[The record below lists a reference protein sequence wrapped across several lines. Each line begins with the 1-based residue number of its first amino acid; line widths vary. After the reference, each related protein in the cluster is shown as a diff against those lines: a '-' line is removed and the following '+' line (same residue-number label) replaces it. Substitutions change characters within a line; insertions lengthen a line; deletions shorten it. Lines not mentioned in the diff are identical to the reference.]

1 MHISL
6 TTPIHAIGPI
16 GKAIT
21 SRLKKLDLKTAE
33 DLLWHFPFRYDDYS
47 QLKNIGQLVGGEV
60 VTIKGKIE
68 LINNKRSKVKRTIV
82 TEAMIA
88 DATGSIKAVWFN
100 QPFLIKNLKAGDE
113 IYLSGKVDFD
123 YYGLQ
128 FNSPEYEKVRYSE
141 TITTARLAPVY
152 SLTSNVTQKQIRFL
166 IKQIL
171 KLTEE
176 VEDWLPD
183 KMKDNLN
190 LINISDALCQIH
202 FPKDK
207 QSLELARKRLKF
219 DEHFF
224 IQLQSQFIKLEIE
237 QNKAQAIKFKEKETK
252 DFVGSLLFI
261 LTNDQKKAAWEIL
274 QDLEKDKPMNRLL
287 EGNVGS
293 GKTVVAAMALL
304 SVFLNKRQAVFM
316 APTEILASQH
326 FKSISELFKNN
337 NIRICL
343 LTRNNFLANNVEP
356 SPNLSAEG
364 GRDVKIPPAPLCER
378 GEIEKLTKAKLI
390 KMIGN
395 GEVDIIIG
403 THAIIQEKVNFKNLA
418 LAIIDEQHRFGVE
431 QRHALN
437 KKDGLKKTMPHFL
450 SMTATPIPRSLS
462 LALYGDLD
470 LSTIKEMPKD
480 RKAVITKV
488 VSAQNREKAYQFI
501 SDKVK
506 QGRQIFVVCPLIDPS
521 DKLGYK
527 SVSSEYE
534 KLNKK
539 IFPKFKIGLLH
550 GRLKKEEK
558 EKVMQNFLDNKINI
572 LVSTSVIE
580 VGIDI
585 PNATIMMI
593 EGAERFGLAQLHQ
606 FRGRV
611 GRSNRQSYCLLFTE
625 LSGQKIQE
633 RLNCLASCNDGFELA
648 EQDLK
653 LRGPGEIC
661 GIRQSGMPKFKI
673 ASFSDVEIIKLAKN
687 EAQGII
693 IEIDKHPLLKNKLEE
708 YNRGVHLE

>member
-1 MHISL
+1 MPISL
-6 TTPIHAIGPI
+6 NIPIQSIGPI
-16 GKAIT
+16 GKAIA

-47 QLKNIGQLVGGEV
+47 QLKQISQLVGGEV

-88 DATGSIKAVWFN
+88 DDTGSIKAVWFN
-100 QPFLIKNLKAGDE
+100 QPFLTKNLKAGDE

-128 FNSPEYEKVRYSE
+128 FNSPEYEKVRFSE

-171 KLTEE
+171 KLTDQ

-183 KMKDNLN
+183 KVKDNLK

-202 FPKDK
+202 FPKNK
-207 QSLELARKRLKF
+207 GSLELARKRLKF

-224 IQLQSQFIKLEIE
+224 IQLQSQFIRLEVE
-237 QNKAQAIKFKEKETK
+237 QNQAQIVKFKEQETK
-252 DFVGSLLFI
+252 NFVNSLPFV

-293 GKTVVAAMALL
+293 GKTVVAAMILL
-304 SVFLNKRQAVFM
+304 NVFLNGAQSVFM

-326 FKSISELFKNN
+326 FKSISELLKKNN
-337 NIRICL
+337 IKICL
-343 LTRNNFLANNVEP
+343 LTRNNSLVNFSGEENPPNPPFLRK
-356 SPNLSAEG
+356 G
-364 GRDVKIPPAPLCER
+364 GKS
-378 GEIEKLTKAKLI
+378 KLI
-390 KMIGN
+390 KMIES
-395 GEVDIIIG
+395 GEIDIIIG
-403 THAIIQEKVNFKNLA
+403 THALIQEKVNFKNLT

-431 QRHALN
+431 QRRALN

-450 SMTATPIPRSLS
+450 SMSATPIPRSLS

-470 LSTIKEMPKD
+470 LSIIKEMPKD
-480 RKAVITKV
+480 RKKVITKV
-488 VSAQNREKAYQFI
+488 VSAENREKAYQFI
-501 SDKVK
+501 SDQVK

-539 IFPKFKIGLLH
+539 IFPDLTIGLLH
-550 GRLKKEEK
+550 GRLKKDEK
-558 EKVMQNFLDNKINI
+558 EKVMHDFLNNKINI

-611 GRSNRQSYCLLFTE
+611 GRSNHQSYCLLFTE
-625 LSGQKIQE
+625 LNGQKIQE
-633 RLNCLASCNDGFELA
+633 RLDCLVSCNDGFELA
-648 EQDLK
+648 ERDLQ
-653 LRGPGEIC
+653 LRGPGEVY
-661 GIRQSGMPKFKI
+661 GTRQSGMPEFKI
-673 ASFSDVEIIKLAKN
+673 ASFSDVEIIKLAKS
-687 EAQGII
+687 EAESII
-693 IEIDKHPLLKNKLEE
+693 REIDQHSLLKNKLEE
-708 YNRGVHLE
+708 YNGGVHLE

>member
-1 MHISL
+1 
-6 TTPIHAIGPI
+6 
-16 GKAIT
+16 
-21 SRLKKLDLKTAE
+21 
-33 DLLWHFPFRYDDYS
+33 
-47 QLKNIGQLVGGEV
+47 
-60 VTIKGKIE
+60 
-68 LINNKRSKVKRTIV
+68 
-82 TEAMIA
+82 
-88 DATGSIKAVWFN
+88 
-100 QPFLIKNLKAGDE
+100 
-113 IYLSGKVDFD
+113 
-123 YYGLQ
+123 
-128 FNSPEYEKVRYSE
+128 EKVRFAE
-141 TITTARLAPVY
+141 TVTTARLVPVY
-152 SLTSNVTQKQIRFL
+152 SLTNNVTQKQIRFL

-183 KMKDNLN
+183 KVKDDLD
-190 LINISDALCQIH
+190 LMNISDALYQIH
-202 FPKDK
+202 FPNNK
-207 QSLELARKRLKF
+207 QSLEAARKRLKF

-237 QNKAQAIKFKEKETK
+237 QNKAQAIKFKEQETK
-252 DFVGSLLFI
+252 DFVNSLPFT

-274 QDLEKDKPMNRLL
+274 QDIEKDSPMNRLL

-304 SVFLNKRQAVFM
+304 NVFLNNFQAVFM

-326 FKSISELFKNN
+326 FKSISELLDDYDVK
-337 NIRICL
+337 IGL
-343 LTRNNFLANNVEP
+343 LTRSNFLVNNDEPSPSPSAGGGSVEP
-356 SPNLSAEG
+356 SPSPSAG
-364 GRDVKIPPAPLCER
+364 GETSNSPLR
-378 GEIEKLTKAKLI
+378 KGGLI
-390 KMIGN
+390 KMIEN
-395 GEVDIIIG
+395 GEIDIIIG
-403 THAIIQEKVNFKNLA
+403 THALIQEKVNFKNLA

-470 LSTIKEMPKD
+470 LSIIREMPKN

-488 VSAQNREKAYQFI
+488 VSAENRDKAYQFI
-501 SDKVK
+501 SDQVK

-527 SVSSEYE
+527 SASSEYE

-539 IFPKFKIGLLH
+539 IFPDLKIGLLH

-558 EKVMQNFLDNKINI
+558 EKVMKDFLDNKINI

-611 GRSNRQSYCLLFTE
+611 GRSNHQSYCLLFTE

-633 RLNCLASCNDGFELA
+633 RLNCLVSCNDGFELA
-648 EQDLK
+648 ERDLE
-653 LRGPGEIC
+653 LRGPGEVY
-661 GIRQSGMPKFKI
+661 GIRQSGTPEFKI
-673 ASFSDVEIIKLAKN
+673 ASFSDVEIIKLAKS

-693 IEIDKHPLLKNKLEE
+693 GEIGEHALLKNKLEE
-708 YNRGVHLE
+708 YNREVHME